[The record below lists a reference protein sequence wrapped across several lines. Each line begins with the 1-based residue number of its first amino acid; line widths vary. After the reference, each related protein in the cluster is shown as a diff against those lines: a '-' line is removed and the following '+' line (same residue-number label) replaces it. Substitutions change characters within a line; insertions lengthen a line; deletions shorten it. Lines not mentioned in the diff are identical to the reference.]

1 MNLVSR
7 TITGVLMIVL
17 GLFLIGLSFFVNE
30 AVWVTLIYGIPIFLI
45 GAYIF
50 LNKKE
55 DRIEKIKRRK

>member
-17 GLFLIGLSFFVNE
+17 GLFLIILSFFVNE
-30 AVWVTLIYGIPIFLI
+30 AVWVILIYGVLIFII
-45 GAYIF
+45 GLFIF
-50 LNKKE
+50 FNKKE